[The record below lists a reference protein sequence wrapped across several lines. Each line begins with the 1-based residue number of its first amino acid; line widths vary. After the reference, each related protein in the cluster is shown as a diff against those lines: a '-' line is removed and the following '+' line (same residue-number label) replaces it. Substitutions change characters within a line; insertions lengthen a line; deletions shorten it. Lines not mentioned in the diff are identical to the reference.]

1 MNPAKPEK
9 WDAHYRRDRSALAY
23 PDENLVRLT
32 AAFLKGRDA
41 AALAALDLGC
51 GSGRHI
57 GTLLEM
63 GLGAVTGVDYSMEAL
78 AGCAARYPAALVR
91 ADNTALPFRDGS
103 ADLVVTWGSL
113 HYSDKK
119 AMKAMLG
126 EIHRV
131 LKKGG
136 WHVGTL
142 RSARDTHLRRGKH
155 LGDNVW
161 ITDLAD
167 LESSTV
173 SFYDEEELR
182 EALSLYRESAYGIME
197 RTVPGDMAR
206 VISHW
211 YYRAEK

>member
-1 MNPAKPEK
+1 MTPRSSDR

-23 PDENLVRLT
+23 PDENLVRLV
-32 AAFLKGRDA
+32 AAFLKERDA
-41 AALAALDLGC
+41 ASLTALDLGC

-63 GLGAVTGVDYSMEAL
+63 GVGAVGGVDYSMEAL
-78 AGCAARYPAALVR
+78 SGCAARYPAWLVR

-119 AMKAMLG
+119 AMKAMME
-126 EIHRV
+126 EIRRV
-131 LKKGG
+131 LKRGG

-142 RSARDTHLRRGKH
+142 RSARDTHLRKGKP

-167 LESSTV
+167 LKNSV
-173 SFYDEEELR
+173 ASFYDEEELR
-182 EALSLYRESAYGIME
+182 GALAMYRDSAYGIME
-197 RTVPGDMAR
+197 RTPPGDMQR
-206 VISHW
+206 LISHW
-211 YYRAEK
+211 YFRAEK